1 MLNLDNPL
9 FVFPSLLILMSLV
22 ACLDSGGLIRG
33 SVGVEH
39 PHIKKCSLES
49 ATAPQIPLAATSSL
63 AFVSPLALKRESVS
77 PVKGCRVGSIDT
89 S

>member
-1 MLNLDNPL
+1 MLNLDNQL

-49 ATAPQIPLAATSSL
+49 ATPDTTGSNIKSSVC
-63 AFVSPLALKRESVS
+63 VS
-77 PVKGCRVGSIDT
+77 VGA
-89 S
+89 